1 MLIGVPKEIKVAENR
16 VGMVPAGVQTLVDQG
31 HDVMIETK
39 AGLGAG
45 IPDEAYEAVGARI
58 VSDAETA
65 WDAELVIKVKE
76 PIQPEWH
83 RMKSGQTLY
92 TYLHLAADAPL
103 TEELMKKGVQSVA
116 YETVQLND
124 GSLPLL
130 RPMSE
135 VAGRLSAQ
143 EAAISLEKAQG
154 GKGLLMGG
162 VPGTRQAEVMV
173 LGGGIVGL
181 AGARI
186 AMGLGA
192 RVTILDIDPDR
203 MSYIDEVFGGRI
215 QTLYSNAYNINTMLP
230 NVDVVIGAVL
240 IPGAKAPHLISRKQI
255 EEKMTEGSV
264 IVDVAV
270 DQGGCVETC
279 RPTTHEDPTFTVG
292 GVVHYCV
299 ANMPG
304 AVAQTSTYALTAT
317 TLHYA
322 SALANQGLIA
332 AAKADPC
339 LAKGINILDGHCVYE
354 PVSRATGVPY
364 TPLSL

>member
-16 VGMVPAGVQTLVDQG
+16 VGLVPAGAQVLCDRG
-31 HDVMIETK
+31 HDVMIE
-39 AGLGAG
+39 AGAGIGAG
-45 IPDEAYEAVGARI
+45 IPDSAYEAVGAR
-58 VSDAETA
+58 VVGDADTA
-65 WDAELVIKVKE
+65 WNAEMVIKVKE
-76 PIQPEWH
+76 PVEPEWH
-83 RMKSGQTLY
+83 RMQEGQTLY
-92 TYLHLAADAPL
+92 TYLHLAADTPL
-103 TEELMKKGVQSVA
+103 TETLMKKRIQSVA
-116 YETVQLND
+116 YETVQLED

-143 EAAISLEKAQG
+143 EAAISLEKAHG

-192 RVTILDIDPDR
+192 RVTVLDISPDR

-215 QTLYSNAYNINTMLP
+215 QTLYSNAYNVNQLLP
-230 NVDVVIGAVL
+230 KVDVVIGAVL
-240 IPGAKAPHLISRKQI
+240 IPGAKAPHLISKRQI
-255 EEKMTEGSV
+255 EDQMTEGSV

-279 RPTTHEDPTFTVG
+279 RPTTHENPTFMVG

-317 TLHYA
+317 TLRY
-322 SALANQGLIA
+322 ALALADNGLIA

-339 LAKGINILDGHCVYE
+339 LAKGINILDGNCVYE
-354 PVSRATGVPY
+354 PVSIATGVPY
-364 TPLSL
+364 TALGL